1 MSRFRNRSSS
11 PGKSMGSLSLRSG
24 SRHGETT
31 PPPLP
36 GQEAEGYEKEGLMG
50 LGLTESPPRGKKVD
64 AESAII
70 DDEDRQD
77 DQMKIED
84 DAKARGKA
92 SDSTTFTNPL
102 WLQGGKSYMF
112 WDPKQYAQQYSSS
125 DSHHLSLPDGERPP
139 LTESTSK
146 MSVVS
151 VLTSEGTSGSPGIE
165 EEQDRVCWKCE
176 GRSFKERLVGSEKR
190 VVCERCGRPVD
201 QT

>member
-24 SRHGETT
+24 SRHGGTT

-36 GQEAEGYEKEGLMG
+36 GQEAEDGEKEGLMG

-70 DDEDRQD
+70 DDEDSQD

-84 DAKARGKA
+84 DAKARGKG
-92 SDSTTFTNPL
+92 SDSSTFTNPL

-112 WDPKQYAQQYSSS
+112 WDPKQYAPQYSSS
-125 DSHHLSLPDGERPP
+125 DSHLLSLPAGETRP
-139 LTESTSK
+139 LTESRSK
-146 MSVVS
+146 SIVS
-151 VLTSEGTSGSPGIE
+151 VLTSEGTSPSPGIE
-165 EEQDRVCWKCE
+165 EERDRVCWKCK
-176 GRSFKERLVGSEKR
+176 GRSFRERLVGSEKR
-190 VVCERCGRPVD
+190 VVCERCGTPVD